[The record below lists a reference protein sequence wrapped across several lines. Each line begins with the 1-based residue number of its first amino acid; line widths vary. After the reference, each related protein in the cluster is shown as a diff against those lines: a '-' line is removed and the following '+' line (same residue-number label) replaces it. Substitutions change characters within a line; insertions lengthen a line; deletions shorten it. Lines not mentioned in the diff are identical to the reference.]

1 RILQTIA
8 NREINI
14 VNPCLITSDA
24 NVGPLVEVLLNVPK
38 DGDSNLINIP
48 DTDEEEDRTKD
59 ASIQSCEEDHNDLN
73 ELPKLDTEKEK
84 CSNKIAQEGETPI
97 KVENGDSELA
107 CIPNDNDQDNALYQS
122 DDSVDQSD
130 ILDNFVEKVI

>member
-1 RILQTIA
+1 TQATMSLSEAEEGSTQDESTVELDSGSLALANNRILQTIA

-84 CSNKIAQEGETPI
+84 
-97 KVENGDSELA
+97 
-107 CIPNDNDQDNALYQS
+107 
-122 DDSVDQSD
+122 
-130 ILDNFVEKVI
+130 